1 MENVPDSR
9 LENKWGLLPIQVG
22 YTSSKLKIELCNEV
36 MYMGV
41 VTENFPLE
49 GATFLTGVF

>member
-1 MENVPDSR
+1 VENVPDSR